1 MAMLRAGLTGSI
13 AVGKS
18 FVSSVLTEL
27 GCHVLDA
34 DQTAREVVAPGSAGL
49 QAITDTFGG
58 EVLQHDG
65 TLDRAKLGA
74 IVFSDETKRAR
85 LNAILHPLIIEA
97 QDAWLHRC
105 AAQDPQGVGVVDAAL
120 MIETGSYKRFD
131 KLIVVYCRPELQL
144 ERLLKRDGLTEE
156 EAVRRIA
163 SQMSQ
168 EEKKSFAD
176 YLIDTSGGFEQA
188 REQTYAVYEHL
199 KALATEA

>member
-18 FVSSVLTEL
+18 FVSSVLAEL

-49 QAITDTFGG
+49 QAVADAFGG

-97 QDAWLHRC
+97 QDAWLRRC
-105 AAQDPQGVGVVDAAL
+105 AAQDPRGVGIVDAAL

-144 ERLLKRDGLTEE
+144 ERLVKRDGLTVE
-156 EAVRRIA
+156 EAARRIA
-163 SQMSQ
+163 SQMPQ

-176 YLIDTSGGFEQA
+176 YLIDTSDGFEQT
-188 REQTYAVYEHL
+188 RKQTYAVYEHL
-199 KALATEA
+199 KDLATRA